1 MRRATTCTPAPCARL
16 DSTTCAPVKTL
27 AGTSVQNVFPGAALL
42 LCSAQGPA
50 AVLLLP
56 WPVTGELHRLPLF
69 RAGNVVLLHRLLSIP
84 GKAFGPPKWPH
95 HRPGRERQINK
106 CQPKRLVP
114 QLLGLLQL
122 KDQKLW
128 CLFWLPCLWSS
139 TQRPGSAL
147 YQSTMVALASA
158 SPALLG
164 ALLGW
169 TTRTRVAVEDYVET
183 SLMLQYNNRPGS
195 GLPPR

>member
-1 MRRATTCTPAPCARL
+1 M
-16 DSTTCAPVKTL
+16 KTL

-42 LCSAQGPA
+42 LCSTQGPA

-56 WPVTGELHRLPLF
+56 WSVTGKLHRLLLF

-95 HRPGRERQINK
+95 HRPGRERLINK

-114 QLLGLLQL
+114 QLLGLLRL

-147 YQSTMVALASA
+147 YQTTMVALASA

-169 TTRTRVAVEDYVET
+169 TTRAWAAAQALLT
-183 SLMLQYNNRPGS
+183 
-195 GLPPR
+195 